1 MLPKFIIWLVKYNFQ
16 WSILKYVSMIGIKL
30 QNARKHID
38 YLKKAPELTDILK
51 NKVVIEGP
59 FKGMKYSKQVKTFG
73 TSIFNKLLG
82 TYEREITP
90 FIETIIKKNYKFIHD
105 IGCAEGYY
113 AEGLALKTKA
123 NVIAYDI
130 DPIGRDF

>member
-1 MLPKFIIWLVKYNFQ
+1 
-16 WSILKYVSMIGIKL
+16 MIGIKL

-38 YLKKAPELTDILK
+38 YFKKAPELTNILK

-59 FKGMKYSKQVKTFG
+59 FKGMKYSKQVNTFG

-90 FIETIIKKNYKFIHD
+90 FIETIIKKTINLFMILDALRD
-105 IGCAEGYY
+105 IM
-113 AEGLALKTKA
+113 LW
-123 NVIAYDI
+123 V
-130 DPIGRDF
+130 